1 MTTTVLNRSLLAT
14 LIGASLALGAGGSQ
28 AREPRGY
35 AQDAEARTAKQKHE
49 DAEQAKEAKQRERAV
64 ANANANA
71 RVQAQAD
78 RNRVAAQADAR
89 IRNERAQE
97 QRAQM
102 QARID
107 AARADREQARAEADA
122 RAQREQAQERA
133 ERNRAVADARA
144 DANRRERAEADAR
157 ARAIATRNAADRNER
172 VTPRPSDRAIERSP
186 THRNIRPVEGVPYG
200 QVVSTERHRRNEE
213 RQADRNARDPRIDVR
228 AQREAIARE
237 QARERAYRDYL
248 SQRQQLARQRQL
260 DLQRANRMAAYRYQQ
275 AYYDRLRAM
284 RLRDSRYDWY
294 SDPFFSSRASYG
306 YYRGGNYYRVNSYQA
321 DMLREAVRRG
331 YEEGVHAG
339 RADRMDGWR
348 PSYRDSFAYQDALYG
363 YRGYYVDRQEYA
375 HYFREGFRRG
385 YEDGYYRT
393 SRYGRYDNRGN
404 NYAIL
409 STVLGLI
416 LNFRDL

>member
-28 AREPRGY
+28 ARPPQEQ
-35 AQDAEARTAKQKHE
+35 AQEQEARTAKEKRE
-49 DAEQAKEAKQRERAV
+49 EAKEAKQRERAV

-89 IRNERAQE
+89 IRNDRAQD

-107 AARADREQARAEADA
+107 AARADREHARAEANA
-122 RAQREQAQERA
+122 RVQREQAQERA
-133 ERNRAVADARA
+133 ERNRAVAEARA

-157 ARAIATRNAADRNER
+157 ARAVATHDRNAR
-172 VTPRPSDRAIERSP
+172 VTPRPSDRALERSP
-186 THRNIRPVEGVPYG
+186 TLRNIRPVEGVPYG
-200 QVVSTERHRRNEE
+200 QVVSEERHRRNEE

-237 QARERAYRDYL
+237 QARERAYREYL
-248 SQRQQLARQRQL
+248 SERQRLSYQRQL

-275 AYYDRLRAM
+275 AYYDRLRSM

-294 SDPFFSSRASYG
+294 SDPFFSQRASYG

-363 YRGYYVDRQEYA
+363 YRGFYVDRQEYA
-375 HYFREGFRRG
+375 YYFREGFRRG

-393 SRYGRYDNRGN
+393 SRYGRYDNRHD
-404 NYAIL
+404 NYSIL

-416 LNFRDL
+416 LNFRNL